1 MSNVLEDITMVNQI
15 NDSAGMKT
23 IELNRLNTRDRQKK
37 EPVAE
42 QPYAASDNVNFSE
55 ASKQLEALKTSLKDI
70 PEVDAQKVAHF
81 KAEIAAGNYQINS
94 NEIAKRMLN
103 NVEMA

>member
-15 NDSAGMKT
+15 NDSAGMKA
-23 IELNRLNTRDRQKK
+23 IDLNRVNAKERQRK

-42 QPYAASDNVNFSE
+42 QPAAASDNVNFSE
-55 ASKQLEALKTSLKDI
+55 ASKQVETIKASLKDI

-81 KAEIAAGNYQINS
+81 KAEIAAGNYHINS

-103 NVEMA
+103 DVELA